1 MEKIILESKFTLYQK
16 ILLIGASLLFF
27 GIGYK
32 IWNELFLDKYGDPV
46 EISSIWAIVSF
57 VVALI
62 LISLLFLKDGL
73 LIGNKRIYKAY
84 FAGGKP
90 IFKQLVDLEDITDIS
105 IFKIR
110 TKENIEFF
118 RPGPAT
124 GEFEHYY
131 YRIFLLN
138 DKHT

>member
-62 LISLLFLKDGL
+62 LISLLF
-73 LIGNKRIYKAY
+73 
-84 FAGGKP
+84 F
-90 IFKQLVDLEDITDIS
+90 
-105 IFKIR
+105 
-110 TKENIEFF
+110 
-118 RPGPAT
+118 
-124 GEFEHYY
+124 
-131 YRIFLLN
+131 
-138 DKHT
+138 